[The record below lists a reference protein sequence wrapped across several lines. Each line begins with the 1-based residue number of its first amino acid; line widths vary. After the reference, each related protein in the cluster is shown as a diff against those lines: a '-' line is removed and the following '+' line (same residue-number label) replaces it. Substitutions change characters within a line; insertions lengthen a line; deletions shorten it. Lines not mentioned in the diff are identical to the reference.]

1 MTLQHRRSEASC
13 VLLTLFASLLAPG
26 CGSDDDSSE
35 LPGQPVT
42 CAWFSGENC
51 WRAAA
56 TEFAACASDTQG
68 TFDAAST
75 TCTTADGGRV
85 SFGSPLPVDIPDDY
99 AWDFT
104 VESNGATCGR
114 YRSNDSGIALT
125 TPGAEVR
132 VDVKGAGEVVT
143 CPDGSQYSITLF
155 DAFECL
161 FDLPGIAWTE
171 GTEVWVSVL
180 GTDDGSIFDCT
191 R

>member
-1 MTLQHRRSEASC
+1 MTLLHRRSTAWW
-13 VLLTLFASLLAPG
+13 VLLTLPGILLALG

-35 LPGQPVT
+35 LPGEPVT
-42 CAWFSGENC
+42 CAWFTGENC
-51 WRAAA
+51 WRTAA

-68 TFDAAST
+68 TFDAASA
-75 TCTTADGGRV
+75 TCTTADGGKV
-85 SFGSPLPVDIPDDY
+85 SFGSPVPVAIPNDY

-114 YRSNDSGIALT
+114 YQSNDSGIALT
-125 TPGAEVR
+125 TPNAEVR
-132 VDVKGAGEVVT
+132 VDVEGTGEVVT
-143 CPDGSQYSITLF
+143 CPDGSQYSIPLF

-171 GTEVWVSVL
+171 GTEVWVSLL
-180 GTDDGSIFDCT
+180 GADDGSIFDCT